1 MMPKQS
7 LLICTDLDR
16 TLIPNGAEPESPRAR
31 DYFRQLAALPTITLA
46 YVSGR
51 DQTLVRE
58 AIHTYD
64 LPLPDFVLGDVG
76 ATIYTCEQWDWQAW
90 DAWANHI
97 APDWIG
103 HSRAALAALLQDFP
117 MLKLQEASKQ
127 NTYKLSYYLDL
138 ALNHQ
143 RVMDEVQMHLST
155 HGIRASL
162 IWSIDEPAN
171 IGLLDILPARAS
183 KRHAIEFLMAQQG
196 FSLQQT
202 VFSGDSGNDL
212 PVLVSPIPAVLVNN
226 ASAELKREALQM
238 SRLSGVADALYLAQ
252 GSWAGMNGHYAAG
265 ILEGIAHYHPEIL
278 APLELSP

>member
-1 MMPKQS
+1 MNSP
-7 LLICTDLDR
+7 LLVCTDLDR
-16 TLIPNGAEPESPRAR
+16 TLIPNGDVPESPRAR
-31 DYFRQLAALPTITLA
+31 HYFRQLTALPNVTLA

-51 DQTLVRE
+51 DQTLVRD

-90 DAWANHI
+90 EAWANHI
-97 APDWIG
+97 APDWNG
-103 HSRAALAALLQDFP
+103 HERAALAALLQDFS
-117 MLKLQEASKQ
+117 MLTLQEASKQ

-138 ALNHQ
+138 TLNHQ
-143 RVMDEVQMHLST
+143 RIMDEVQMRLSA
-155 HGIRASL
+155 HGIHANL

-171 IGLLDILPARAS
+171 SGLLDILPARAS

-196 FSLQQT
+196 FSLPQT
-202 VFSGDSGNDL
+202 VFAGDSGNDL

-238 SRLSGVADALYLAQ
+238 SRLSGVDAALYLAQ
-252 GSWAGMNGHYAAG
+252 GNWAGMNGHYAAG

-278 APLELSP
+278 TQLELSP